1 LGRGTTSQDQEK
13 KKGMNETVFV
23 LSEEKYFEYLDKIE
37 KQEKILKHHILKDSF
52 FHENDEIVA
61 LLCEYLSL
69 LDHMKIILEDI
80 EEQHEEK
87 NKFFYLAKDQALKF
101 SVFFEGAVTTKELLT
116 SKNVSLS
123 LH

>member
-1 LGRGTTSQDQEK
+1 MSK
-13 KKGMNETVFV
+13 AVFI

-37 KQEKILKHHILKDSF
+37 RHEKMLKHHLLQDDF
-52 FHENDEIVA
+52 FHENDEKIA
-61 LLCEYLSL
+61 LLCEYFSL
-69 LDHMKIILEDI
+69 LNHMKIMLEDI
-80 EEQHEEK
+80 EEQHDTK
-87 NKFFYLAKDQALKF
+87 TKDFYMTEQQALKF

>member
-1 LGRGTTSQDQEK
+1 MS
-13 KKGMNETVFV
+13 ETVFV
-23 LSEEKYFEYLDKIE
+23 LSEEKYFEYLDKVE
-37 KQEKILKHHILKDSF
+37 RQEKILKHYLLKDTF
-52 FHENDEIVA
+52 FHENDEIIA

-87 NKFFYLAKDQALKF
+87 NEFFYLASDQALQF
-101 SVFFEGAVTTKELLT
+101 TVFFEGAVTTKELLT

>member
-1 LGRGTTSQDQEK
+1 MK
-13 KKGMNETVFV
+13 ETVFV

-37 KQEKILKHHILKDSF
+37 KHDKILKHNLFKDTF
-52 FHENDEIVA
+52 FHENDETIA
-61 LLCEYLSL
+61 LMCEYLSL
-69 LDHMKIILEDI
+69 LDHMKLILEDI
-80 EEQHEEK
+80 EEQHNEQG
-87 NKFFYLAKDQALKF
+87 NFFYLEKEQAIKF

>member
-1 LGRGTTSQDQEK
+1 MS
-13 KKGMNETVFV
+13 ETVFV

-37 KQEKILKHHILKDSF
+37 RHEAMLKHYLLKDTF
-52 FHENDEIVA
+52 FHENNEIVV

-69 LDHMKIILEDI
+69 LDHMKTMLEDI

-87 NKFFYLAKDQALKF
+87 NKIFYLASEQALKF
-101 SVFFEGAVTTKELLT
+101 TVFFEGAVTTKELLT